1 MNIEKMY
8 GFLKERYQEEQE
20 KQALKLATEK
30 ANQEKQEK
38 EAKKE
43 LGILISAIIDSTKSA
58 IEAIPDD
65 MLYQVYEKCQKENKY
80 NCRSKK
86 EDIVKLL
93 CYSDN
98 NCSRMHFTLSFNDM
112 ETKISEEIFHFDRS
126 SYKQLFALLQK
137 SYKGIIFG
145 SYSDTVVFSFN
156 EGTITLEFSL
166 MLKRIYMDEDDEE
179 VREETLR
186 NTKRLISDIKEIFPD
201 AKTSRRGCERD
212 TLCVKIKLY

>member
-8 GFLKERYQEEQE
+8 SFLKERYQDEQE
-20 KQALKLATEK
+20 KQVLKLATEK

-43 LGILISAIIDSTKSA
+43 LGILIPAIIDSTKSA

-65 MLYQVYEKCQKENKY
+65 MLYQAYEECQKANKH

-86 EDIVKLL
+86 EDIVNLL
-93 CYSDN
+93 CYSEN
-98 NCSRMHFTLSFNDM
+98 NRIYFTLSFND
-112 ETKISEEIFHFDRS
+112 TEIRLSKVSFHFDRS
-126 SYKQLFALLQK
+126 SYMQLFELLKK

-145 SYSDTVVFSFN
+145 SYNDTVIFSFN

-166 MLKRIYMDEDDEE
+166 ILKGIYENEDDEK
-179 VREETLR
+179 VKEETIK
-186 NTKRLISDIKEIFPD
+186 NSKRLISDIKEIFPD
-201 AKTSRRGCERD
+201 VKTSRRGYQRD
-212 TLCVKIKLY
+212 SLFITIKLY